1 MTGESVEIRRLG
13 NAEWSALLRQFDDA
27 NIYQTHSCGKML
39 WGKAKPEH
47 VIMNNGGEPVGI
59 AQVASIRAPLF
70 RGGTALVFWGPLW
83 KRKGLPENIC
93 AFSRL
98 AEALRSEYV
107 ERRGML
113 LRVIPN
119 ESGGNTTEIRSHLEK
134 AGFLY
139 KGGFYRTYLLDL
151 SLSADQLRKQLR
163 QKWRNCLNRSEKE
176 DLAVINGTDID
187 SYDAFSDIFR
197 DMWMRKKITDIPIDP
212 VKLRLILQDL
222 PDDLKLRIFLCRKGG
237 KPLAGAVISAIGNTA
252 VLLSAASNEEGRKV
266 MASYFLE
273 WKIVE
278 WLRDRGIGTYDF
290 GGISPAH
297 PSVNH
302 FKEGLG
308 GEEVGHA
315 GLFELCTNRISS
327 VFDKTLGIMRT
338 FGL

>member
-1 MTGESVEIRRLG
+1 
-13 NAEWSALLRQFDDA
+13 LRHFDDA

-39 WGKAKPEH
+39 WGKAKVEH
-47 VIMNNGGEPVGI
+47 MIMKNGREPVGI
-59 AQVASIRAPLF
+59 AQVALVKAPLI

-83 KRKGLPENIC
+83 KRRGLPENI
-93 AFSRL
+93 AVFFKI
-98 AEALRSEYV
+98 AEALMSEYV
-107 ERRGML
+107 ARRGML

-119 ESGGNTTEIRSHLEK
+119 QLGRNTTEMRSHLEK

-151 SLSADQLRKQLR
+151 SLPADQLRKRLH

-176 DLAVINGTDID
+176 ALTVSDGTDID
-187 SYDAFSDIFR
+187 SYDAFCDLFK
-197 DMWMRKKITDIPIDP
+197 DMWVRKKFTDIPIEP
-212 VKLRLILQDL
+212 AKLRLILQDL
-222 PDDLKLRIFLCRKGG
+222 PDDLKLRIFLCRKEE

-252 VLLSAASNEEGRKV
+252 VLLSAASSEEGRNV

-278 WLRDRGIGTYDF
+278 WLRGRGIGTYDL

-308 GEEVGHA
+308 GEEAGHA
-315 GLFELCTNRISS
+315 GLFELCTNRFSS
-327 VFDKTLGIMRT
+327 VFDKTLGLMRT
-338 FGL
+338 LRSGGRL